1 MTSESSADTAENSV
15 ALAQLF
21 TDFGRELASQP
32 SVDAVLT
39 ILSRRA
45 YEVVP
50 AAEHAA
56 ISRGR
61 PGGSVETIA
70 ATDDLPPKVDQ
81 IQYQLSSGPCVDAV
95 LDDSVYRV
103 GDLVAS
109 KRWAEFGRR
118 ASSEY
123 GIHSMLS
130 VRIYLE
136 DSDVLAGINLYSS
149 ARDAFDEA
157 DQVTATLLATH
168 GALALTAANRQNKI
182 DNLERAL
189 ETSRTIGMAMGILM
203 ASHKV
208 VADQAFDLLRIASQT
223 QSRKLAESPPRWSR
237 PGRWNY
243 RLPLPRVTADPPFG
257 PRCPSRI
264 EPPHPRGTTRVKR
277 QPVPHERR
285 STEHGW
291 RHHHCCDHRGDRSC
305 IGNYRSPVPVV
316 PRHRGRSLAV
326 RSPRSHQPP
335 LICSAHAG
343 AGSTNRRRRR

>member
-1 MTSESSADTAENSV
+1 M
-15 ALAQLF
+15 
-21 TDFGRELASQP
+21 
-32 SVDAVLT
+32 
-39 ILSRRA
+39 
-45 YEVVP
+45 
-50 AAEHAA
+50 
-56 ISRGR
+56 
-61 PGGSVETIA
+61 
-70 ATDDLPPKVDQ
+70 
-81 IQYQLSSGPCVDAV
+81 

-157 DQVTATLLATH
+157 DQVTATLLAKH

-223 QSRKLAESPPRWSR
+223 QSRKLAEIATAVVETGALELPP
-237 PGRWNY
+237 
-243 RLPLPRVTADPPFG
+243 TPP
-257 PRCPSRI
+257 
-264 EPPHPRGTTRVKR
+264 
-277 QPVPHERR
+277 
-285 STEHGW
+285 
-291 RHHHCCDHRGDRSC
+291 
-305 IGNYRSPVPVV
+305 
-316 PRHRGRSLAV
+316 PRHR
-326 RSPRSHQPP
+326 
-335 LICSAHAG
+335 
-343 AGSTNRRRRR
+343 